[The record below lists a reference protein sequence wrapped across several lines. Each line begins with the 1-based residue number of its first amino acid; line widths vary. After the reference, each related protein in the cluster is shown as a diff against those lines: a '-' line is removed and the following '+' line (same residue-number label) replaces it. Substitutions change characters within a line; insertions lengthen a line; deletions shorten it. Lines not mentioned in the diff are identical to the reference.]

1 MARGEKENH
10 QRAGREAGVERHAAS
25 HQWRAGDVRRGW
37 KPISVQLKEEAEARR
52 GLLAESARADASKQ
66 LQDEAILVRSV
77 RVASGAL
84 FKVAATLLPGMIAA
98 AQKLSEDLKSGAL
111 TGDPER
117 AGRVIARFSNSVVRL
132 GDLADHAQV
141 MERRMLGEPNEVL
154 RVEHELIDATPEA
167 AEAKA
172 HEVLEVAARL
182 KQLQASDQKEEPG
195 DGAKLLN

>member
-1 MARGEKENH
+1 MK
-10 QRAGREAGVERHAAS
+10 
-25 HQWRAGDVRRGW
+25 RGW

-111 TGDPER
+111 NGDPER

-154 RVEHELIDATPEA
+154 RVEHELVNATPETA
-167 AEAKA
+167 VAKA
-172 HEVLEVAARL
+172 QEVLQLAERL
-182 KQLQASDQKEEPG
+182 KELQASDAKEEPG